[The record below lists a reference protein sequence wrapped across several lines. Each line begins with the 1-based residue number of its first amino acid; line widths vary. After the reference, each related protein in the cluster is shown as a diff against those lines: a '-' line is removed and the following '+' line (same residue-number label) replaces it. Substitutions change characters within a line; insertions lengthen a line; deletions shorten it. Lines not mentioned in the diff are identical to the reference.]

1 MEKRPTIKDIAS
13 QAGVSMGTVHL
24 VLRDKPGASEE
35 TRAKV
40 REVALKLGYRPNY
53 VAAGLKRKTLRIAA
67 VLPVN
72 SSDNRYYFSYQWS
85 GITDC
90 VFDMMDFNVELISA
104 PYNGGLFAPADLIYS
119 LLEKEKPDGIICE
132 GFIEARTAAAL
143 KKLEQEKI
151 PVALLGADMPE
162 TGRLFCVMP
171 PYETIGEMT
180 AELLVRMTESGKR
193 ILVGCGE
200 AGIPSHQL
208 TLRGMESFIAENN
221 VGERFEFIPTGHLI
235 ESNIDSFAKRLTGG
249 DFGGCCAV
257 SARDSIALAA
267 ALEKAGLSGRLTAF
281 GSDLFPENAERLR
294 RGVFSLIMQKNPYQ
308 QGYLAAQY
316 IIEYLLQAKRPPA
329 EVVKPGCE
337 PVLKSNLPLYDNG
350 FYRLLY

>member
-53 VAAGLKRKTLRIAA
+53 VAAGLKRKTLRVAA

-90 VFDMMDFNVELISA
+90 VADMMDFNVELISA
-104 PYNGGLFAPADLIYS
+104 PYHGGLFAPAELIDS
-119 LLEKEKPDGIICE
+119 LLEKERPDALICE
-132 GFIEARTAAAL
+132 GFLDARSAAAL
-143 KKLEQEKI
+143 KRYEKEKI
-151 PVALLGADMPE
+151 PVALVGADMPE
-162 TGRLFCVMP
+162 TGRLCCIMP
-171 PYETIGEMT
+171 PYDTIGRMT
-180 AELLVRMTESGKR
+180 AELMTRMTDGGTV
-193 ILVGCGE
+193 LVGCGE

-208 TLRGMESFIAENN
+208 TLRGMEDYINENG
-221 VGERFEFIPTGHLI
+221 VADRFEFMPTNSVV
-235 ESNIDSFAKRLTGG
+235 ENNTAAFAEKLKNGNYR
-249 DFGGCCAV
+249 GCCAV

-267 ALEKAGLSGRLTAF
+267 AVEKTGLSGKITAF
-281 GSDLFPENAERLR
+281 GSDLFPENAESLKN
-294 RGVFSLIMQKNPYQ
+294 GVFCGIMQKNPYQ

-316 IIEYLLQAKRPPA
+316 LIEYLLQSKRPPA
-329 EVVKPGCE
+329 EVVNLGCE
-337 PVLKSNLPLYDNG
+337 PVFKSNLPLYDNG